1 MMIYGLS
8 ELIATQCS
16 LTVEQII
23 EIIKGIEVE
32 IESVNRVAEGEC
44 SQYEKTET
52 ATPNVNS
59 FFSPEPELP
68 PSWAKDR
75 DPYRLPIK
83 ECRILGLYDL
93 HMPFHARDEIKI
105 AIDHGVSVRSD
116 VVIVAGDGMDCIS
129 MSRFPKIERD
139 LQVEIDVAV
148 DFLRYLRFRMPR
160 AKIIWLEG
168 NHEEHIKRFLMTKA
182 AELHGLRGLNFN
194 NLLSFDDFGVEL
206 VEGRRII
213 KAGELNIFHGHEV
226 VGGGENVAKNKMKR
240 AMSNIM
246 FGHSHLI
253 QEDIQKTINDKY
265 IGSWSIGCLCHKSPD
280 YNPYNKWINGF
291 ADVTL
296 HADGTFEVD
305 SKKIIDGRIL

>member
-16 LTVEQII
+16 LTMEQII

-32 IESVNRVAEGEC
+32 IESVNRVAEGER

-59 FFSPEPELP
+59 FFSSEPELP

-105 AIDHGVSVRSD
+105 AIDYGVSVRSD
-116 VVIVAGDGMDCIS
+116 VVIIAGDGMDCIS
-129 MSRFPKIERD
+129 MSRFPKIHRN
-139 LQVEIDVAV
+139 LQVEIDVAIN
-148 DFLRYLRFRMPR
+148 FLHYLRFKFPV

-182 AELHGLRGLNFN
+182 AELHDLRNMKFE
-194 NLLSFDDFGVEL
+194 NLLHFDDFGVEF
-206 VEGRRII
+206 VENKRII
-213 KAGELNIFHGHEV
+213 EVGDANLIHGHEV
-226 VGGGENVAKNKMKR
+226 LGGGENVARNKMKR
-240 AMSNIM
+240 AMTNLI
-246 FGHSHLI
+246 FGHSHLK
-253 QEDIQKTINDKY
+253 QEHIVKTLKNKIL
-265 IGSWSIGCLCHKSPD
+265 GAWSIGPLCHPSPD
-280 YNPYNKWINGF
+280 YNPYNNWILGFLDLMLHGDGKFTVNSKSIINGRVF
-291 ADVTL
+291 
-296 HADGTFEVD
+296 
-305 SKKIIDGRIL
+305 